1 MSKPHSG
8 ELILDAIT
16 LEGFGSYISPA
27 RLEIKPFT
35 ILCGKNGSGKSTWLK
50 ALRLLKDSHRLGRLP
65 YGFLFA
71 DWEPNNIQIT
81 NAFYHLVDQPLP
93 FVATKID
100 ENPTVAFPG
109 SIGLELHYSPGQAA
123 FSTAGSTIEA
133 AMRFMATGSLDFPMK
148 FKILIGHPTFRSDS
162 TLTPHLKHVIALE
175 INDCVGVRLVGERDP
190 LQKFEDGKL
199 RPRRSKPYMLQLGQK
214 AETEEWMSSSMSYW
228 DVATV
233 PNLIEGQVLSLV
245 DSFPPEQALQVFIN
259 LELRIQQLL
268 DGILNTCFL
277 LDSIRPHQNLTKM
290 ETKSVFRDAK
300 LIDVGYYGE
309 EAWRIALTQEKR
321 SMGTFENFS
330 FQPIDGEI
338 LERLFACEEVR
349 MNFPKIA
356 WIHSRLPEIARQ
368 SIGTLEPMREFDGA
382 VVAGWFNALL
392 ESKELWNQSVW
403 ESVVD
408 DDDESHS
415 QRFIGNETLAKLVE
429 NGVDTFT
436 EHDWRKLNYYS
447 IIEAITEIG
456 SEFVPSADICY
467 LHEYLTTWLKKLVGV
482 EYIASEYRTSTRVLA
497 ETLKSLKRR
506 DPHKY
511 FTKPTHFMDRDRL
524 SGSAANNLFRL
535 HNRCFGSENAET
547 RQPPKQ
553 FPSAVHQVMPI
564 LVQLAVM
571 SKNELLCIENPEV
584 HLHPSL
590 QVQLTEMLIDH
601 VKSGRRILIETHS
614 DLVLRRTIRALLQ
627 EEIPQSGVGIYC
639 IGLGDKRLA
648 SSSGA
653 EEIFVGSTLEPIR
666 INKKGHISN
675 WPEGFL
681 DDDVRESQ
689 RLLDI
694 MYGHSKE
701 NEGEE

>member
-71 DWEPNNIQIT
+71 DWETNNIQIT

-109 SIGLELHYSPGQAA
+109 SIGLELHYSIGQAS
-123 FSTAGSTIEA
+123 FSTAGSTIDA
-133 AMRFMATGSLDFPMK
+133 AMRFMATGGLDLPMK

-162 TLTPHLKHVIALE
+162 TPTPHLKHVIALE
-175 INDCVGVRLVGERDP
+175 INDCVGVRLISERDP
-190 LQKFEDGKL
+190 LQKFEDGNL
-199 RPRRSKPYMLQLGQK
+199 RPRRSKPYMLQFGQK
-214 AETEEWMSSSMSYW
+214 AETEQWMSSSISYW
-228 DVATV
+228 NVAIV

-245 DSFPPEQALQVFIN
+245 DSLPSEHALQHFLN
-259 LELRIQQLL
+259 LELRIQELL
-268 DGILNTCFL
+268 DGVLNTCFL
-277 LDSIRPHQNLTKM
+277 LDSIRPHQNSTKM
-290 ETKSVFRDAK
+290 ETKSVFKDAK
-300 LIDVGYYGE
+300 LVDVGYHGE
-309 EAWRIALTQEKR
+309 DAWRIALTREKR
-321 SMGTFENFS
+321 PMGAFENFS
-330 FQPIDGEI
+330 FRPHDGEI
-338 LERLFACEEVR
+338 LAKLFASEEVR
-349 MNFPKIA
+349 LNFQKIA
-356 WIHSRLPEIARQ
+356 WIHSCLPESARQ
-368 SIGTLEPMREFDGA
+368 SLGRLDPMRELDGA
-382 VVAGWFNALL
+382 VVAGWFNSLL
-392 ESKELWNQSVW
+392 ESKKLWNQSVW
-403 ESVVD
+403 ESVVEY
-408 DDDESHS
+408 DDEPHAH
-415 QRFIGNETLAKLVE
+415 RFIGNKTLASFVE
-429 NGVDTFT
+429 NGLDLFT
-436 EHDWRKLNYYS
+436 DDDWRRLNYYA
-447 IIEAITEIG
+447 IVDAITEIG
-456 SEFVPSADICY
+456 RDFIPSADICY
-467 LHEYLTTWLKKLVGV
+467 LHEYLTTWLKRLVGV
-482 EYIASEYRTSTRVLA
+482 EYIASEHRTSTRLSA

-506 DPHKY
+506 EPHKY
-511 FTKPTHFMDRDRL
+511 FSTPTHFMDRESLGGNAVD
-524 SGSAANNLFRL
+524 NLFRL

-547 RQPPKQ
+547 LQPPKQ

-590 QVQLTEMLIDH
+590 QVQLTEMLLDH

-639 IGLGDKRLA
+639 VGLGDKRLA
-648 SSSGA
+648 TSHEA
-653 EEIFVGSTLEPIR
+653 EELFLGSTLEPIR
-666 INKKGHISN
+666 INEKGQISN

-681 DDDVRESQ
+681 DEDVRESQ

-694 MYGHSKE
+694 MYGHSEE
-701 NEGEE
+701 NDDDA